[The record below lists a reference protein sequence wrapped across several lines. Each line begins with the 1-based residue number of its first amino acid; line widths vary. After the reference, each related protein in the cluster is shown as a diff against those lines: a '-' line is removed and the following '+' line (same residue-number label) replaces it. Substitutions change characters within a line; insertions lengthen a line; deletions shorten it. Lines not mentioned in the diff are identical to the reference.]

1 MNNLKPFKKT
11 LVWALIAALVN
22 PAAVAPAFARDTDIY
37 LSVTTGTTTAEP
49 NVLFILGTNDRMNI
63 PEPWHEYPGAY
74 DSHVEYLW
82 NDTNIISS
90 SEVTAESATAISDT
104 AAPVNPF
111 SPWGTWDG
119 TTITDRQNLWK
130 AVKLFANATDIEG
143 GVSDPGPRYMFRNY
157 YNDESWLY
165 WLPTGTATSDPRL
178 MSPSLNRFRAGSV
191 NYVSGTRGGITYPP
205 TGPTSPYNYT
215 TVNNYAGFNLCS
227 SLTPQLT
234 PSTVMAPNTVASNN
248 GYVLNQQW
256 IRYEPYLNLATIGN
270 GGYPGSS
277 TNYNSYG
284 YAQGYL
290 DGSVSV
296 PPVNGFPVPAAGV
309 TLPSYLGAPY
319 RDNVGGGP
327 TGSQGQPIR
336 VQQSGTTSYAGW
348 TDPKADLGGYTYQ
361 SIVNGF
367 PYSYNL
373 TGSSSGSYAVLQ
385 TVLGWYGITAQIG
398 GAWNFTAWKGNRDAT
413 PAFGSVTGTPAYYD
427 TTVAC
432 NGTTGPASAG
442 KCTGIAQGAVAA
454 QNATWT
460 LTCGY
465 TPQYREYDASNTLRS
480 NGGSCSIRPAT
491 GNPTCS
497 DPRTAGAG
505 YVAPHL
511 TCGDFSPPASCGT
524 PTQIADPTFYTQYI
538 NTQCSA
544 SSLSTVTIGSCT
556 WSGRSNVYIEGQGYY
571 YYGGTCTESG
581 STASCSTSGTTTTT
595 LNGVSQN
602 FVTGPYTPAQFAAN
616 TYVNTGCSNAS
627 GYGAGNYTYGGSC
640 GGGLKYNVS
649 TTANKTTAPTAA
661 PNPNSTR
668 TTTNP
673 LTTCAFSGG
682 TSLTIRGNTQ
692 TYNRTCATTESNT
705 LQACATRYGST
716 CDNSTSN
723 ATSGFPLNNTA
734 VCPNQTTSIVAIAGS
749 AASTYYYQS
758 YAQNATQANLYH
770 ECLNDGPSFNPS
782 GTSYPTSVNR
792 TFGTAANT
800 STTATPNTALTQAYT
815 TSANTSYRVAADPT
829 KNVDVYSV
837 NYLNWLFGAK
847 ACRNTSGNLI
857 TSGTIPSTATCS
869 PIGRKT
875 RLQIA
880 KDSLSTLVTTTDGI
894 RAGLEVFNKT
904 DTSLMDEGGNIVY
917 AIHRMGSNSTDTPSY
932 GNRATLV
939 TKIQGVVAS
948 SRSPLT
954 ESLYEAYRYFSGRA
968 PVFGKLST
976 TAQSGGTVSAG
987 YDTSVGTNS
996 DATPNTIYLMN
1007 SGGTYNSPMMN
1018 NPNVAGPAGCQK
1030 NFIVMLT
1037 NGQPEEDYSA
1047 NAAIKTMRWHNVALN
1062 KYVAPRTD
1070 LDSNWPNNTSYNQ
1083 IPAVAGGNPYGPTDL
1098 ASTANDGGYVWLDE
1112 LSYFLSYAD
1121 VSPGAQDYVG
1131 ESATDQLAG
1140 QQTINTYTIG
1150 FAGVSSPVLQDAAQQ
1165 ANGNFYIAQSAA
1177 DLSQALT
1184 AVLNAIRNW
1193 NPTGTGFAVPLDT
1206 LNRGQSSNNIFIS
1219 FFGPSPSDTW
1229 QGTVKKFEIG
1239 AGDVQC
1245 GTGVTVC
1252 LIGQTM
1258 LATGNYNINDIDP
1271 LTGQSVIDPISTSF
1285 WGPSNLQ
1292 DGSSPNKGGTGYQL
1306 INNTPSYTPSTRKV
1320 YTFLSNGVS
1329 TTTDLTDPSNLVQ
1342 PGNTAITGAMLGTG
1356 SAVTRETLINFIL
1369 GGSTTD
1375 TNCTDGDVTTLCA
1388 TWAAWPHF
1396 DVQHAAPAIVT
1407 YDGTQNPP
1415 VQYVYYVQDNGMV
1428 TAADANTGQE
1438 KWSFLIEE
1446 AFPQLSALQA
1456 NLQGPEIY
1464 VADGNPAV
1472 FYDDQN
1478 NDGIINGSDRVWL
1491 FFGLRRGGRVL
1502 YALDITNKDR
1512 PLFKWK
1518 ITANSGSGMVCLGHT
1533 ACTPNAQYNELGQ
1546 TWSTPMVG
1554 NIRNLGAATGHI
1566 PALIFAGGYDPL
1578 EDAMPWVGDPVT
1590 NKDTMGRAVYVINAD
1605 TANVINSWG
1614 VGQSGSYRTSGQITT
1629 FSIPSDVAAL
1639 NTDGDAQNF
1648 LDRIYVGDMGGNVW
1662 RFDID
1667 DSNPSNWRGEQLAAL
1682 SEATGEKRK
1691 IFFAP
1696 AVAPSFTPFRF
1707 DAVYVG
1713 SGDKEHPLCVTTGTN
1728 PCPAAA
1734 ATDKIFMLMDDPSL
1748 DSGGGTPTSAGPS
1761 ALSTPITLSTLVN
1774 LSDSNVNG
1782 ATSTSLSGSQGWK
1795 RGLDNG
1801 EKVSTQPTV
1810 FFNELRFGTY
1820 APLAQNNSC
1829 TPPGQGRVNQINS
1842 LYGSLEALNGSSI
1855 SASSRYYSDFL
1866 ARGYISIGS
1875 TIVVNTGGSGTTTSV
1890 IGGSN
1895 AEGNQGV
1902 GFRAIFLPIITE
1914 SGTKFIQ
1921 IGTIGGATKIY
1932 WYMEP
1937 EQ

>member
-1 MNNLKPFKKT
+1 MNALRPFTKIV
-11 LVWALIAALVN
+11 VWMLIAALIN
-22 PAAVAPAFARDTDIY
+22 PVAVAPTFARDTDIY
-37 LSVTTGTTTAEP
+37 LSVTTGNTTAEP

-74 DSHVEYLW
+74 DSHIEYLW
-82 NDTNIISS
+82 NDINIISN
-90 SEVTAESATAISDT
+90 SEVTAESASAISDT
-104 AAPVNPF
+104 AAPVNPY

-119 TTITDRQNLWK
+119 TALTDRQNLWK
-130 AVKLFANATDIEG
+130 AVKLYANATDIEG

-178 MSPSLNRFRAGSV
+178 MSPSFNRFRAGSV
-191 NYVSGTRGGITYPP
+191 NYVSSTRGGITYPP
-205 TGPTSPYNYT
+205 TGPTSPYNYS
-215 TVNNYAGFNLCS
+215 TVNNYASFNLCS

-234 PSTVMAPNTVASNN
+234 PSTVMAPSTVAQNN

-256 IRYEPYLNLATIGN
+256 IRYEPYLNLATIGV
-270 GGYPGSS
+270 GSYPGSS

-290 DGSVSV
+290 DGSLV
-296 PPVNGFPVPAAGV
+296 PPTNGFPVPAAGV

-319 RDNVGGGP
+319 RDNVGGSP

-336 VQQSGTTSYAGW
+336 VQQSSTTSYAGW
-348 TDPKADLGGYTYQ
+348 ANPQADLGGYTYQ
-361 SIVNGF
+361 SIINGY

-373 TGSSSGSYAVLQ
+373 TGSTSGSYAVLQ
-385 TVLGWYGITAQIG
+385 TVLGWYGITSQIG
-398 GAWNFTAWKGNRDAT
+398 SAWNFTAWKGNRDASS
-413 PAFGSVTGTPAYYD
+413 AFGMATGTPAYYD
-427 TTVAC
+427 TTAAC
-432 NGTTGPASAG
+432 NSSTGPAATSTCVA
-442 KCTGIAQGAVAA
+442 ISQGAVSA

-460 LTCGY
+460 QQCKY
-465 TPQYREYDASNTLRS
+465 TAGWSERDAQSTLRVGGGNCS
-480 NGGSCSIRPAT
+480 TNGSPS
-491 GNPTCS
+491 CS
-497 DPRTAGAG
+497 DPRTVALG
-505 YVAPHL
+505 YSAPHL
-511 TCGDFSPPASCGT
+511 ACGDFSPPASCGT
-524 PTQIADPTFYTQYI
+524 PVTQTSFLTQYI
-538 NTQCSA
+538 NTNCSA
-544 SSLSTVTIGSCT
+544 SSQSTITVGSCA
-556 WSGRSNVYIEGQGYY
+556 WSGRSSVNIEGQGYF

-581 STASCSTSGTTTTT
+581 STASCSTAATTNPKT
-595 LNGVSQN
+595 LNGVSQS
-602 FVTGPYTPAQFAAN
+602 FVMGPYTPAQFAAG
-616 TYVNTGCSNAS
+616 TFASAGCTNSIS
-627 GYGAGNYTYGGSC
+627 AGNYTYGGTCS
-640 GGGLKYNVS
+640 GGLKYNVA
-649 TTANKTTAPTAA
+649 TTYTAGTRPNAPTAA
-661 PNPNSTR
+661 PNPNTTR

-682 TSLTIRGNTQ
+682 TSLTIRGNSQ
-692 TYNRTCATTESNT
+692 TYNRSCATTESNT
-705 LQACATRYGST
+705 DQTCATRYGVA
-716 CDNSTSN
+716 CDNST
-723 ATSGFPLNNTA
+723 TITTGVNTA
-734 VCPNQTTSIVAIAGS
+734 VCPNQTTTIVAIPGVS
-749 AASTYYYQS
+749 ASTYYYQA
-758 YAQNATQANLYH
+758 YKQNATQANLYH
-770 ECLNDGPSFNPS
+770 ECLNDGPSFNP
-782 GTSYPTSVNR
+782 GANSYPTSVNR
-792 TFGTAANT
+792 TFATAANT

-815 TSANTSYRVAADPT
+815 TSANTSYRVAADST
-829 KNVDVYSV
+829 KNIDVYSV

-847 ACRNTSGNLI
+847 ACRDTSGALI
-857 TSGTIPSTATCS
+857 ISGTISSSATCS

-875 RLQIA
+875 RLQVA
-880 KDSLSTLVTTTDGI
+880 KDALSTLVSTTDGI

-904 DTSLMDEGGNIVY
+904 DTTLASEGGNIAY
-917 AIHRMGSNSTDTPSY
+917 AIHRMGSNSTDTPYY
-932 GNRATLV
+932 GNRTTLV
-939 TKIQGVVAS
+939 NAIQGVVAS
-948 SRSPLT
+948 SRTPLT
-954 ESLYEAYRYFSGRA
+954 ESLYEAYRYFSGRT
-968 PVFGKLST
+968 PVFGTLTT

-996 DATPNTIYLMN
+996 DSTPNTIYLRN

-1030 NFIVMLT
+1030 NFIVLIT
-1037 NGQPEEDYSA
+1037 NGQPEDDFSA

-1062 KYVAPRTD
+1062 KYVSPRTD
-1070 LDSNWPNNTSYNQ
+1070 LDSNWPNGTSYNQ
-1083 IPAVAGGNPYGPTDL
+1083 IPAVAGGNPYGPVDL
-1098 ASTANDGGYVWLDE
+1098 ASTANDGGYIWLDE

-1121 VSPGAQDYVG
+1121 VSPGAQNYVG
-1131 ESATDQLAG
+1131 ESITDLLPG

-1150 FAGVSSPVLQDAAQQ
+1150 FAGVSSPVVQDAAQQ
-1165 ANGNFYIAQSAA
+1165 ANGNFYIAQNAA
-1177 DLSQALT
+1177 QLSQALT

-1206 LNRGQSSNNIFIS
+1206 LNRGQSSNDIFIS
-1219 FFGPSPSDTW
+1219 FFGPSPNDTW

-1239 AGDVQC
+1239 VGDAQC

-1252 LIGQTM
+1252 LIGQTV

-1271 LTGQSVIDPISTSF
+1271 LTGQSVIDPTSTSF

-1329 TTTDLTDPSNLVQ
+1329 TTTDLTDSGNLVQ

-1356 SAVTRETLINFIL
+1356 SAATRETLINYIL

-1375 TNCTDGDVTTLCA
+1375 PNCTDGDASTLCT
-1388 TWAAWPHF
+1388 TWASWPHF

-1407 YDGTQNPP
+1407 YDSTQDPP
-1415 VQYVYYVQDNGMV
+1415 IQYVYYVQDNGMV

-1446 AFPQLSALQA
+1446 ALPQLSALQA

-1472 FYDDQN
+1472 FFDDQN
-1478 NDGIINGSDRVWL
+1478 NNGIIDGSDRVWL

-1518 ITANSGSGMVCLGHT
+1518 ITANSGSGMVCLGHA
-1533 ACTPNAQYNELGQ
+1533 ACTPNAQFNELGQ

-1554 NIRNLGAATGHI
+1554 TIRNLGAATGHI

-1578 EDAMPWVGDPVT
+1578 EDVMPWVGDPVT
-1590 NKDTMGRAVYVINAD
+1590 HKDTMGRAVYVINAD
-1605 TANVINSWG
+1605 TANIINSWG
-1614 VGQSGSYRTSGQITT
+1614 VGQSGSYRTGNTITT
-1629 FSIPSDVAAL
+1629 SAIPSDVAAL
-1639 NTDGDAQNF
+1639 NMDGDAQGY
-1648 LDRIYVGDMGGNVW
+1648 LDRIYVGDLGGNVW

-1667 DSNPSNWRGEQLAAL
+1667 DSSPSNWRGEQLATL
-1682 SEATGEKRK
+1682 SDATGEKRK
-1691 IFFAP
+1691 FFYAP
-1696 AVAPSFTPFRF
+1696 AVAPSYRPFRF

-1713 SGDKEHPLCVTTGTN
+1713 SGDKEHPLCTSSGSNN
-1728 PCPAAA
+1728 PCPAYAA
-1734 ATDKIFMLMDDPSL
+1734 SDKVFMLMDDPSL
-1748 DSGGGTPTSAGPS
+1748 NSGGGTPTPAGPS
-1761 ALSTPITLSTLVN
+1761 ALSTPITQSTLVN
-1774 LSDSNVNG
+1774 LSDTNVNG
-1782 ATSTSLSGSQGWK
+1782 ATDTTLTGSQGWK
-1795 RGLDNG
+1795 RSLDNG

-1855 SASSRYYSDFL
+1855 SASSRYYADFL

-1875 TIVVNTGGSGTTTSV
+1875 TIVVNTGGAGTTV
-1890 IGGSN
+1890 GVVGGTNS
-1895 AEGNQGV
+1895 EQNQGA
-1902 GFRAIFLPIITE
+1902 GFRAIFLPIISE

-1932 WYMEP
+1932 WYLEP